1 MSINLEKLSSDFAE
15 RAKAL
20 GIVLTTAE
28 SCTAGLISSTVAMTS
43 GSSAWLDSGFVVY
56 TPEAKHQ
63 MLGVKYQTIDK
74 FNITSVQVASE
85 MAMGALMRSG
95 ANLAIAVTGVAGPNG
110 GTQEIP
116 VGTVAI
122 VFAARIRDTIKAKEK
137 LCLFSGD
144 RNEIREMVVQKSL
157 VDCVDFF
164 ETFKNKMIGV
174 N

>member
-1 MSINLEKLSSDFAE
+1 MFKEN
-15 RAKAL
+15 
-20 GIVLTTAE
+20 
-28 SCTAGLISSTVAMTS
+28 
-43 GSSAWLDSGFVVY
+43 
-56 TPEAKHQ
+56 
-63 MLGVKYQTIDK
+63 IDK

-122 VFAARIRDTIKAKEK
+122 VFAARIRDTIKTKEK
-137 LCLFSGD
+137 LYLFSGD

-174 N
+174 S